1 MCWFWATTFSC
12 FDVLILLD
20 KTKHPLVILSVVP
33 GIVLSIDKY
42 TNTRVTELLPMF

>member
-20 KTKHPLVILSVVP
+20 KTIHPLAILSVVP

-42 TNTRVTELLPMF
+42 TNTRAYFQWF